1 MEFDWQVIATI
12 SAPLIALVVGGV
24 IERAIA
30 SRPKLITYLGHVSAH
45 RFHQQD
51 GTIGDVY
58 THSVVLRN
66 SGRSPVTNVRLA
78 HPYLPSYNIFPDVAH
93 EVIDLPGGGREILIP
108 TLVPGEQVTISY
120 LYFPPV
126 TWNQVNG
133 QVKSD
138 NGFAKVIQVLPTQ
151 QYPRWFNLLA
161 LSLMVLGGIVVVY
174 ALYSGFLY
182 MVLGGAA

>member
-1 MEFDWQVIATI
+1 MDLDWQVIATI
-12 SAPLIALVVGGV
+12 SAPLIALVAGAV
-24 IERAIA
+24 IERAVA
-30 SRPKLITYLGHVSAH
+30 SRPKLLTYLGHVSSH
-45 RFHQQD
+45 RFQQQD
-51 GTIGDVY
+51 GSVGEVY

-66 SGRSPVTNVRLA
+66 SGRAPVKNVSLA
-78 HPYLPSYNIFPDVAH
+78 HPYLPNFNVYPDVQH
-93 EVIDLPGGGREILIP
+93 EVHELPGGGREILIP
-108 TLVPGEQVTISY
+108 TLVPSEQVTISY

-161 LSLMVLGGIVVVY
+161 LALMVLGGVVVLY
-174 ALYSGFLY
+174 ALYSGFIYLV
-182 MVLGGAA
+182 MGNAA